1 MKKDKELGYF
11 SLIDVVFKVF
21 SRIISKLKEFKS
33 TLWVFIK
40 DSFFMIKKKEWDSS
54 SGITVRP
61 MSVSGK
67 MDIVMEMEFGPISK
81 DGAIMASGPKEKP
94 KDMEYKYQKEN
105 SIMATF
111 MNIRKMD
118 GEDRN
123 TAMVIAM
130 KEVSRM
136 AGQKV
141 KEHIFGSM
149 AQNMKDNSKEG

>member
-21 SRIISKLKEFKS
+21 SRIILKSKEFKS
-33 TLWVFIK
+33 ALLVFIK
-40 DSFFMIKKKEWDSS
+40 DSFFLIKKKEWDNS
-54 SGITVRP
+54 SGIMARP

-81 DGAIMASGPKEKP
+81 DGAIMASGRKGKP
-94 KDMEYKYQKEN
+94 KDMEYKYQKEK

-118 GEDRN
+118 GEYRN
-123 TAMVIAM
+123 TAMEITM

-136 AGQKV
+136 EGQKA
-141 KEHIFGSM
+141 KARIFGSM
-149 AQNMKDNSKEG
+149 ARSMKDNSKEG